1 MILYLDLTLREG
13 YSIKDSD
20 YKTGVEAKTACRK
33 KLKKP
38 RL

>member
-1 MILYLDLTLREG
+1 MDLTLREG

-20 YKTGVEAKTACRK
+20 YKTGVEAKNAYRNTLR
-33 KLKKP
+33 KP